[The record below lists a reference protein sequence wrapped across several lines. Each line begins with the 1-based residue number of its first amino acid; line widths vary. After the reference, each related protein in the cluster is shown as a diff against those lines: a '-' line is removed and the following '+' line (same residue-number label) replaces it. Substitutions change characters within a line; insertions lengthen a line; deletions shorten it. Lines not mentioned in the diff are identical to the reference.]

1 MNLGIADGV
10 DLGWKLAATL
20 AGWGGAELLDSYEQE
35 RRAVHQRTIA
45 EAVENYRML
54 SAQLLKDNL
63 DEDSAAG
70 EEARRAVGKEIERT
84 KTREFKTL
92 GVVLGSRY
100 RESPIIVDDGSSPPA
115 EHHANFEP
123 SAFPGCLAPHAWLPD
138 G

>member
-1 MNLGIADGV
+1 M
-10 DLGWKLAATL
+10 
-20 AGWGGAELLDSYEQE
+20 
-35 RRAVHQRTIA
+35 HQRTIA

-100 RESPIIVDDGSSPPA
+100 GNCRSLLMTAARRPPSIMRISNLRLSRLPRA
-115 EHHANFEP
+115 ARVAARWLVALRSFRPRLHAACARRGERPPTPWWQPP
-123 SAFPGCLAPHAWLPD
+123 SAPACR
-138 G
+138 